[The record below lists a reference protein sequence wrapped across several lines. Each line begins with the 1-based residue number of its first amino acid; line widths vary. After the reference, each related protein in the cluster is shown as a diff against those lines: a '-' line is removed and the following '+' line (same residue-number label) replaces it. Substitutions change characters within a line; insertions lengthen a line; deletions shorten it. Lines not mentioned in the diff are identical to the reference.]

1 MRAHGPGPGIR
12 DARSHGPSDG
22 AFGSVRHAAHGYPYA
37 WQRMGIYG
45 IRGGRDRASVVGQ
58 GDSTDLPGTHTD
70 TYPTPSFWSA
80 PNPTPRPDSHTA
92 PAALISH
99 CSQAPALCHWPPSG
113 HPPPCP
119 TIARLA
125 CPPTVCWLVQAR
137 GFLRVWRNYPKRSLV
152 PKKGHYFALM
162 TVIFRRKSN
171 PNIFKVKL
179 PRICCGGRV
188 ALMPSWREFRYFIFR
203 AWNVLKLA

>member
-1 MRAHGPGPGIR
+1 MRAQGPGPGIR

-113 HPPPCP
+113 HPPPLSYYRSASLSPNRLLAGTSSGFSPGVAELPEAILGSQEGALLCFDDCDFPKEKQPKYIQSEIASNLLRGKSCP
-119 TIARLA
+119 
-125 CPPTVCWLVQAR
+125 
-137 GFLRVWRNYPKRSLV
+137 
-152 PKKGHYFALM
+152 HALM
-162 TVIFRRKSN
+162 EGVPLFHIQS
-171 PNIFKVKL
+171 L
-179 PRICCGGRV
+179 
-188 ALMPSWREFRYFIFR
+188 ER
-203 AWNVLKLA
+203 A